1 MRRLLVGLLL
11 LLAPTSGLWFAA
23 QTSTHIVIMH
33 TNDLHGQLLPRDGV
47 GGIAEIAT
55 IIRAAK
61 PDLILDAGDITTGTF
76 LSDEFKGA
84 PTIQAMN
91 RMGYTSGTI
100 GNHEFDFGQD
110 VLRLRLNEAKFP
122 VLSANLQTPIKKIK
136 KYTIATARGLRFGI
150 IGLTTEEV
158 KSKGDP
164 RHMRGVTVLDT
175 VKTLE
180 QLLPEVRRQSDFII
194 ATVHLEDEEDKR
206 VASAFPEIRLIV
218 GGHVHSTLGPIR
230 VGQTLITKTG
240 SSGRNVGRV
249 DLDFDGK
256 KLLRMDSKLI
266 PVKNVA
272 PDPAVAAVLQPFNV
286 KVKNKLS
293 EVVGLATAE
302 FVKSDKKE
310 SALADVVAD
319 AFREKG
325 KTQIAI
331 QNIGGI
337 RANILKGN
345 ITWGNVFEVLPF
357 QNTMI
362 TLKLTGAQVK
372 KILERGLVPTIG
384 MVSLSGLRVHF
395 DLTKPPGERVVSAI
409 LLDGTSLDD
418 AKLYSVTTNDFVLAG
433 GDGYTEFA
441 NGTDIVD
448 TGVFLRDVLVD
459 YIKAKTIL
467 SPILDGR
474 IILD

>member
-1 MRRLLVGLLL
+1 MRRLLVGLLFL
-11 LLAPTSGLWFAA
+11 VAPTSGFWFAA
-23 QTSTHIVIMH
+23 QLPTHVVIMH
-33 TNDLHGQLLPRDGV
+33 TNDLHGQLLPRDGM

-55 IIRAAK
+55 IIHAAK
-61 PDLILDAGDITTGTF
+61 PDLVLDAGDISTGTF

-91 RMGYTSGTI
+91 RIGYTSGTI

-122 VLSANLQTPIKKIK
+122 FLSANLQTPIKKIR
-136 KYTIATARGLRFGI
+136 KYTIATAKGLRFGI

-175 VKTLE
+175 VKALE

-218 GGHVHSTLGPIR
+218 AGHVHSTLGPIW
-230 VGQTLITKTG
+230 VGQTLIAKTG

-249 DLDFDGK
+249 ELDFDGK
-256 KLLRMDSKLI
+256 KLRRMDSQLI
-266 PVKNVA
+266 PVKNVP
-272 PDPAVAAVLQPFNV
+272 PDPFVAAVLEPFNA
-286 KVKNKLS
+286 KVRNKLS
-293 EVVGLATAE
+293 ELVGLATAE
-302 FVKSDKKE
+302 LVKSDKAE
-310 SALADVVAD
+310 SSLADVVAD

-345 ITWGNVFEVLPF
+345 ISWGNVFEVLPF

-372 KILERGLVPTIG
+372 KTLERGLVPTIG

-395 DLTKPPGERVVSAI
+395 NLAKPPGERVVSAI
-409 LLDGTSLDD
+409 LLDGTPLDD

-433 GDGYTEFA
+433 GDGYSEFA
-441 NGTDIVD
+441 KGTDIVD
-448 TGVFLRDVLVD
+448 TGIFLRDVLVD
-459 YIKAKTIL
+459 YIKAKSTL
-467 SPILDGR
+467 TPIVDGR
-474 IILD
+474 IVLD

>member
-1 MRRLLVGLLL
+1 
-11 LLAPTSGLWFAA
+11 
-23 QTSTHIVIMH
+23 
-33 TNDLHGQLLPRDGV
+33 
-47 GGIAEIAT
+47 
-55 IIRAAK
+55 
-61 PDLILDAGDITTGTF
+61 
-76 LSDEFKGA
+76 
-84 PTIQAMN
+84 
-91 RMGYTSGTI
+91 
-100 GNHEFDFGQD
+100 
-110 VLRLRLNEAKFP
+110 
-122 VLSANLQTPIKKIK
+122 
-136 KYTIATARGLRFGI
+136 
-150 IGLTTEEV
+150 
-158 KSKGDP
+158 
-164 RHMRGVTVLDT
+164 
-175 VKTLE
+175 
-180 QLLPEVRRQSDFII
+180 LPEVRRQSDFII

-206 VASAFPEIRLIV
+206 IASAFPEIRLIV
-218 GGHVHSTLGPIR
+218 GGHVHSTVGLTR
-230 VGQTLITKTG
+230 VGETLITKTG

-249 DLDFDGK
+249 DLDFGGN

-266 PVKNVA
+266 PVKNVP
-272 PDPAVAAVLQPFNV
+272 PDPAVAAVLEPFNV

-293 EVVGLATAE
+293 EFVGLATEE

-362 TLKLTGAQVK
+362 TLKLTGAQVRK
-372 KILERGLVPTIG
+372 TLERGLIPTIG

-395 DLTKPPGERVVSAI
+395 DLAKPPGDRVVSAI
-409 LLDGTSLDD
+409 LLDGTPLED

-459 YIKAKTIL
+459 YIKAKNIL
-467 SPILDGR
+467 SPITDGR